1 MAIEYSISSPSTF
14 FNEKE
19 NNQPPKK
26 RGFRPALHRL
36 PSRSF
41 SSDSSSRRNH
51 RLKTRCYRLFQ
62 PIYRF
67 EPRFLPPSRR
77 CIINA
82 DWNGPLATVHR
93 VRVIWIQGGLV
104 GSTISFPVTTFFIVR
119 QKKQQKK
126 NPRWV
131 NDFSYFNEK
140 FCLLATERGWSMKVP
155 CLNMTARL
163 IGLYWVWLTFR
174 LTEMGLLE
182 RLMKTWRSCTVE
194 WGSSISFEAAK
205 TAKKTYKKLC
215 RRWQDGTISRKHQ
228 SCRSDH
234 KKIYTMH
241 PFL

>member
-1 MAIEYSISSPSTF
+1 MHY
-14 FNEKE
+14 KC
-19 NNQPPKK
+19 
-26 RGFRPALHRL
+26 
-36 PSRSF
+36 
-41 SSDSSSRRNH
+41 
-51 RLKTRCYRLFQ
+51 RLKRPFGHCAPSPCNLNSGWFGRVYYFISRHHIFHS
-62 PIYRF
+62 
-67 EPRFLPPSRR
+67 PP
-77 CIINA
+77 
-82 DWNGPLATVHR
+82 
-93 VRVIWIQGGLV
+93 
-104 GSTISFPVTTFFIVR
+104 
-119 QKKQQKK
+119 KKQQKK